1 MRESLTLQ
9 GKAGHLAAHFY
20 QPQGTPPFPAVVLC
34 HGIASCKDNYTDI
47 AEFLQT
53 ASLGAGEEGFA
64 VLAYDCRGHGES
76 GGALDSDA
84 WQDVGTVLE
93 YLQRRP
99 DVDVDR
105 IALVGSSMGAHNG
118 LRAAAEYPALR
129 TLAIFNTAPSAVLKR
144 GLLSADY
151 WHHIHM
157 GGGQVRVALPDYLL
171 YLEQND
177 IFDLPARNAP
187 RPILFI
193 HARDDEFVPYTVSEK
208 LYASAP
214 DGSRLWLLDQGG
226 HSGPRHDPKVQRV
239 VAEWL
244 REQV

>member
-1 MRESLTLQ
+1 MRETVQLQ
-9 GKAGHLAAHFY
+9 GRAGLLAAHFY
-20 QPQGTPPFPAVVLC
+20 PPQGKSPFPAVMLC
-34 HGIASCKDNYTDI
+34 HGITSCKDNYTDI

-53 ASLGAGEEGFA
+53 EGFA

-76 GGALDSDA
+76 GGALDGHA

-93 YLQRRP
+93 YLQTRP
-99 DVDVDR
+99 DVDSDR

-118 LRAAAEYPALR
+118 LRAAAEYPAVR
-129 TLAIFNTAPSAVLKR
+129 TLVVFNTAPSALLKE

-151 WHHIHM
+151 WHHIHLE
-157 GGGQVRVALPDYLL
+157 GGQVRLVLPDYML

-177 IFDLPARNAP
+177 IFDLPARLMP

-214 DGSRLWLLDQGG
+214 EGSRLWLLDQGG
-226 HSGPRHDPKVQRV
+226 HSGPRHDPGVQRV
-239 VAEWL
+239 VADWL
-244 REQV
+244 REKM